1 LKKSRT
7 TDALNPAKNNRL
19 FALSQIK
26 KKKRTAMGQT
36 LSLYLIFY
44 SLERFLVEAL
54 RTDSLMIGP
63 FKQAQVISI
72 AAIVAGII
80 LYRYTSKRYPL
91 EK

>member
-1 LKKSRT
+1 
-7 TDALNPAKNNRL
+7 
-19 FALSQIK
+19 
-26 KKKRTAMGQT
+26 MGQT

-44 SLERFLVEAL
+44 SLECFLVEAL

-72 AAIVAGII
+72 AAIIAGII